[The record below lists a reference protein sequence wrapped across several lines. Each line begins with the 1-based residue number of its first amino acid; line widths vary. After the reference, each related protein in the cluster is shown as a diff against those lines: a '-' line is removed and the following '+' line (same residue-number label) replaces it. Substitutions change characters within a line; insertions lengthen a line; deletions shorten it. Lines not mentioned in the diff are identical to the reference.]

1 MKLCLIEFAFFQTK
15 LLKLFYQV
23 KIWLLVCLMVAKV
36 ENQVVLGTIMLI
48 MDFVLE
54 DLMDQRI
61 AVNPTPS
68 NLVESAANTN
78 LFHLLLNVLLNANLV
93 TPKVS
98 TQTFISEIKY
108 IILILMYLIFKEKLW
123 LMAPSKPLWPF
134 IKISWP
140 INQESIN
147 MLQENT

>member
-1 MKLCLIEFAFFQTK
+1 
-15 LLKLFYQV
+15 
-23 KIWLLVCLMVAKV
+23 MVAKV

-108 IILILMYLIFKEKLW
+108 IILILMYLIFKEKL
-123 LMAPSKPLWPF
+123 
-134 IKISWP
+134 
-140 INQESIN
+140 
-147 MLQENT
+147 